1 MKALLVGLF
10 LTGMV
15 AAEDRPVFRDPAC
28 PLAERVEDLLGH
40 LSLIEKIGFFEV
52 DNPAIP
58 RLGIPALSWWGECVH
73 GVSHTGPAT
82 VFPAAIG
89 LAATWDT
96 NLLTRVATAIN
107 LEALAKHATAPTN
120 RFHGLMFWSPVLD
133 LARDPRW
140 GRTELTYGEDPHL
153 AARLGVA
160 FIQALQ
166 GADGNSIQLV
176 AMPKHFGAHGQETLR
191 HSTAPTISA
200 RALREYYLEPFRAGV
215 MEGGALGCMTA
226 YSGINGTPCMIN
238 QWLLTDLL
246 RGEWGFQGAVVTD
259 WGSPDTILKN
269 YKLVSTNIDMIALG
283 LIAGIDVFGQS
294 TSTRTAMINAVKS
307 GAVPEPVLDASLR
320 RSLALRFRLGLFDPP
335 EHRLDQQVP
344 TNVVGCAE
352 HIALAL
358 EASRKAIVLLKN
370 TPVPGRFTPT
380 PLLPLDRQRIDSVA
394 VIGSHANRV
403 FLGAY
408 SGKPALPAVTTFEGV
423 VSRGTDRLIVRQVP
437 WTDLDE
443 RPRKKKDDP
452 ADLKALDEQKQNI
465 AAAIDAAARS
475 DVAVVVLGLSRRIE
489 SEGRDRTDLNLPK
502 DQQEFVEKVF
512 AVNPATIVV
521 LINGSPLAINWLH
534 QHVPAILEAWY
545 PGEQGGTAIA
555 DVLFGDYNPAGR
567 LPLTFYTGLE
577 QLPNLFDYE
586 ISLGRTYM
594 YLPTPPLYPFGH
606 GLSYTCFDYQNLRV
620 TQTPTTITV
629 TVDITNS
636 GDRAGDEVAQLYV
649 RELDAPWPVPLKQ
662 LRGFQRVH
670 IPVGATR
677 PVTFTLKVA
686 DLARWDETRHAFVV
700 RPGIFELMVGASSA
714 DIRVTARLRVGS

>member
-1 MKALLVGLF
+1 MRRFVVLLLSATVVLGHEL
-10 LTGMV
+10 
-15 AAEDRPVFRDPAC
+15 PVYLDPDC
-28 PLAERVEDLLGH
+28 PVAERVEDLIGH
-40 LSLIEKIGFFEV
+40 LSLPEKIGLFETE
-52 DNPAIP
+52 NPPIP
-58 RLGIPALSWWGECVH
+58 RLGVPTRSWWNEGVH
-73 GVSHTGPAT
+73 GVARAGRAT
-82 VFPAAIG
+82 MFPAAIG
-89 LAATWDT
+89 LAATWDVE
-96 NLLTRVATAIN
+96 LLTRVATVISD
-107 LEALAKHATAPTN
+107 EARAKHNLAPTN
-120 RFHGLMFWSPVLD
+120 RYHGLTYWAPCVD

-140 GRTELTYGEDPHL
+140 GRIEETYGEDPHL
-153 AARLGVA
+153 TARLGVA
-160 FIQALQ
+160 YVKAMQ
-166 GADGNSIQLV
+166 GDDPRYLKLV
-176 AMPKHFGAHGQETLR
+176 ATPKHFAAHAQETAR
-191 HSTAPTISA
+191 HSTAPTIA
-200 RALREYYLEPFRAGV
+200 PRTLREYYLEPFRACFV
-215 MEGGALGCMTA
+215 EGGARSVMTA
-226 YSGINGTPCMIN
+226 YSGINGVPCMIN

-259 WGSPDTILKN
+259 WNAPNTIKN
-269 YKLVSTNIDMIALG
+269 NFKLTANHAETVALG
-283 LIAGIDVFGQS
+283 LVAGIDIFCQPGGIHTALTEAV
-294 TSTRTAMINAVKS
+294 TS
-307 GAVPEPVLDASLR
+307 GLVPASVLDAALR
-320 RSLALRFRLGLFDPP
+320 RSLRLRFELGEFDPLDRVW
-335 EHRLDQQVP
+335 HRQIPPDVI
-344 TNVVGCAE
+344 GCSN
-352 HIALAL
+352 HVALAR
-358 EASRKAIVLLKN
+358 EASQKAIVLLKN
-370 TPVPGRFTPT
+370 APVAGRNSPT
-380 PLLPLDRQRIDSVA
+380 PLLPLDREKLESIA
-394 VIGSHANRV
+394 VIGSHANRI

-408 SGKPALPAVTTFEGV
+408 SGDPAQPAVTTLQGV
-423 VSRGTDRLIVRQVP
+423 TNHVSDRVIVRHVP
-437 WTDLDE
+437 HIDLDE
-443 RPRKKKDDP
+443 RRRRLKKNETLDP
-452 ADLKALDEQKQNI
+452 KTIDEEKQNL
-465 AAAIDAAARS
+465 AAALDAAARS
-475 DVAVVVLGLSRRIE
+475 DVAVVVLGLSSRIE
-489 SEGRDRTDLNLPK
+489 AEGRDRTDLNLPK

-521 LINGSPLAINWLH
+521 LINGSPLAVNWLH

-567 LPLTFYTGLE
+567 LPITFYAGLE

-636 GDRAGDEVAQLYV
+636 GGRAGDEVAQLYV

-714 DIRVTARLRVGS
+714 DIRILAPLRID